1 MSRQKR
7 AVQSRVMPWFERGNT
22 REVLG
27 VIDDPQLGRNDLP
40 SKVNAAINSFAND
53 AYRFAVQDREPLRS
67 LDREQRLE
75 FAGMLAYAAHIGFAM
90 AVYRY
95 AKDLKHV
102 PELASWHHKRND
114 GGDRGRKTQSSRSQ
128 DRRSRVR
135 AMLDQG
141 IEVPEIAKA
150 LGCSA
155 STVYRLSQ
163 PAGSTAAKPAK
174 KSRRR

>member
-7 AVQSRVMPWFERGNT
+7 AVQSRVMPGFERGNAI
-22 REVLG
+22 EVLG
-27 VIDDPQLGRNDLP
+27 VIDDPQLGQNDFP
-40 SKVNAAINSFAND
+40 QKVNTAINCFAND
-53 AYRFAVQDREPLRS
+53 AYRFAVKDCEPLRS
-67 LDREQRLE
+67 LDREQRVV
-75 FAGMLAYAAHIGFAM
+75 FAGMLAYATHMGFAM

-102 PELASWHHKRND
+102 PELATWHHRRND
-114 GGDRGRKTQSSRSQ
+114 GGDLGRKTQSNRSQ

-174 KSRRR
+174 KLRRR

>member
-1 MSRQKR
+1 MKKRNPAVSRYVTQIEAAVDRMTPQRR
-7 AVQSRVMPWFERGNT
+7 AMLHRHVAAVFPDDVVQLIEELTPIPADASDFVCESIQIMRSSIRLGFVIALARYSRELKSNAEAMQIIST
-22 REVLG
+22 RAAG
-27 VIDDPQLGRNDLP
+27 AHRGRN
-40 SKVNAAINSFAND
+40 
-53 AYRFAVQDREPLRS
+53 
-67 LDREQRLE
+67 
-75 FAGMLAYAAHIGFAM
+75 
-90 AVYRY
+90 
-95 AKDLKHV
+95 
-102 PELASWHHKRND
+102 
-114 GGDRGRKTQSSRSQ
+114 TQTTRSQ

-174 KSRRR
+174 KLRRR